1 MKVNRE
7 YFNSKKHRVNYTDV
21 YNKNRRRGD
30 LNKELGFDGLSI
42 KKTVSLQMAILK
54 VLSLWTVF
62 QGSELNIE
70 KCLNLLLQIYF

>member
-1 MKVNRE
+1 
-7 YFNSKKHRVNYTDV
+7 
-21 YNKNRRRGD
+21 
-30 LNKELGFDGLSI
+30 
-42 KKTVSLQMAILK
+42 MAILK